1 MLYFHINKKLYFSK
15 HNLNQIAKRYLN
27 VPLCCVLFWV
37 DWITLPSRGMF
48 IISSGGLSGINYP
61 SIFLNVLLC
70 AWLDLDLLVILKTIL
85 WVKVNLKRLMSSSY
99 LELLSVR
106 ILLLILI
113 LIQFLKRFLNY
124 LVSLLD
130 ALRICPL
137 TLCWISIKRS
147 YCLILSIVHVFGLL
161 IKEITWIG

>member
-1 MLYFHINKKLYFSK
+1 MMLLLPHFISLLMITQLS
-15 HNLNQIAKRYLN
+15 
-27 VPLCCVLFWV
+27 VLFWV
-37 DWITLPSRGMF
+37 DWITLLSRGMF

-70 AWLDLDLLVILKTIL
+70 TWLDLDLLVILKTIL

-99 LELLSVR
+99 LELTFGKDLTFDSHIDSISKKVSKLSGFIIR
-106 ILLLILI
+106 
-113 LIQFLKRFLNY
+113 
-124 LVSLLD
+124 
-130 ALRICPL
+130 C

-161 IKEITWIG
+161 IKEITWIGWKRCRGK